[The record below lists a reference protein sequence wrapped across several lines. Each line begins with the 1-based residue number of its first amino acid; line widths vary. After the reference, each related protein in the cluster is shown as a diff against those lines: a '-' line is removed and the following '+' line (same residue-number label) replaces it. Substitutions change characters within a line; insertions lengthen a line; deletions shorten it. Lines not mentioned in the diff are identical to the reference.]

1 MNRALW
7 VAQILLALVF
17 LAAGLTKLLM
27 SSAALEAA
35 MPAQLSV
42 TFLRILGVCEVLGAF
57 GMILPGLLRIRP
69 WLTPLA
75 AAGFVLIM
83 IGAVYYTVV
92 LDGFIPALFP
102 LIVGIVSIFVV
113 YGRWRVAPLSSSP
126 RQPGASKIAGNA

>member
-7 VAQILLALVF
+7 VAQIVLALVF
-17 LAAGLTKLLM
+17 LAAGLTKLFM

-42 TFLRILGVCEVLGAF
+42 AFLRFLGVCEVLGAI

-83 IGAVYYTVV
+83 IGAVYYTIV
-92 LDGFIPALFP
+92 LDGLAPALFP
-102 LIVGIVSIFVV
+102 LIVGVLSIFVA

-126 RQPGASKIAGNA
+126 RQRGLSKVTGSA